1 MKQFL
6 TVLKFEL
13 NNYFKNKSFVV
24 TTFILAAVI
33 AAVVIVPTM
42 IPGLLG
48 EEDKTPESGSTGEV
62 VVDDEVDVEAD
73 DEVELELLGICLK
86 EEAGLDADTVKA
98 LYPAEWTTY
107 EDEAVMK
114 KAVEA
119 GELDAGFIIE
129 SSAEVVYV
137 VNDLSMYDYLGDMFS
152 QMLAENYKQ
161 QYLLDKGLTPEEI
174 AESESFY
181 VNVTNEVLGKDG
193 GQNYWYT
200 YVLVFVVYFLI
211 IFYGQMIA
219 TSVTTEKSNRAIEI
233 LVTSVNPTSLI
244 SGKVLAGAIAGV
256 LQAGIILG
264 SGFVSYGFVKDAWGG
279 MLDFL
284 FDIPTNVL
292 VIYAV
297 FAVLS
302 YLLYAFI
309 FGMLGALVSK
319 TEDISKSSSPVL
331 MIYIVSFM
339 IAIFGMSSD
348 SNNIVMKVASYIPFT
363 SGNAMFVRVAMGSVP
378 TWEVII
384 SGVILAASCVI
395 AGILAAK
402 IFRYGTLHYG
412 NPIKLKTAL
421 KKARME

>member
-1 MKQFL
+1 MKQFT

-13 NNYFKNKSFVV
+13 NNYFKNKSFVI
-24 TTFILAAVI
+24 TTFILAFVI

-48 EEDKTPESGSTGEV
+48 EEEKEPEIGTGNEV
-62 VVDDEVDVEAD
+62 VLDEDINVEAED
-73 DEVELELLGICLK
+73 ELELERLGLCI
-86 EEAGLDADTVKA
+86 EEQAGLDVETVKA
-98 LYPAEWTTY
+98 LYPAEWTVY
-107 EDEAVMK
+107 EDDKAIKE
-114 KAVEA
+114 AVEA
-119 GELDAGFIIE
+119 GDLEAGFVIE
-129 SSAEVVYV
+129 SQAEIVYV
-137 VNDLSMYDYLGDMFS
+137 VNDLSMYDYLGDMFG
-152 QMLAENYKQ
+152 QILAECYKQ
-161 QYLLDKGLTPEEI
+161 QYLIDKGLTPEEV

-181 VNVTNEVLGKDG
+181 VNVREEVLGKDS

-200 YVLVFVVYFLI
+200 YVLVFVVYILI

-233 LVTSVNPTSLI
+233 LVTSVNSNSLI
-244 SGKVLAGAIAGV
+244 CGKVLAGAIAGV

-264 SGFVSYGFVKDAWGG
+264 SGFVSYSFVKDAWDG

-284 FDIPTNVL
+284 FDIPSNVL
-292 VIYAV
+292 AIYAV

-319 TEDISKSSSPVL
+319 TEDISKSSSPIM
-331 MIYIVSFM
+331 MIYIVSFLVAM
-339 IAIFGMSSD
+339 FGMSSD
-348 SNNIVMKVASYIPFT
+348 SNNMVMKVASYIPFT

-378 TWEVII
+378 TWEVIV
-384 SGVILAASCVI
+384 SGIILVASCVV

-421 KKARME
+421 KRVRME

>member
-1 MKQFL
+1 MGDS
-6 TVLKFEL
+6 
-13 NNYFKNKSFVV
+13 N
-24 TTFILAAVI
+24 
-33 AAVVIVPTM
+33 
-42 IPGLLG
+42 
-48 EEDKTPESGSTGEV
+48 EV
-62 VVDDEVDVEAD
+62 VLDEEIDVEAE
-73 DEVELELLGICLK
+73 DEPELEVLGLYLK
-86 EEAGLDADTVKA
+86 EESGLDAAMVKA
-98 LYPAEWTTY
+98 LYLAEWTTY
-107 EDEAVMK
+107 EDEKEMK
-114 KAVEA
+114 DAVEL
-119 GELDAGFIIE
+119 GELEAGFIIE
-129 SSAEVVYV
+129 DPTEIVYV
-137 VNDLSMYDYLGDMFS
+137 VNDLSMYDYLGDMFGNI
-152 QMLAENYKQ
+152 LAECYKQ
-161 QYLLDKGLTPEEI
+161 QYLIDKGLTPEEI

-200 YVLVFVVYFLI
+200 YALVFVVYFLI

-233 LVTSVNPTSLI
+233 LVTSVNSNSLI
-244 SGKVLAGAIAGV
+244 CGKVLAGAIAGV

-264 SGFVSYGFVKDAWGG
+264 SGFVSYNFVKDAWGG

-297 FAVLS
+297 FAILS

-319 TEDISKSSSPVL
+319 TEDISKSASPVM

-348 SNNIVMKVASYIPFT
+348 SNNIVMKVASFIPFT
-363 SGNAMFVRVAMGSVP
+363 SGNAMFVRVAMGSVEI
-378 TWEVII
+378 WEVIVA
-384 SGVILAASCVI
+384 GAILAASCVI

-421 KKARME
+421 KKAAQQK

>member
-24 TTFILAAVI
+24 TTFILALVI
-33 AAVVIVPTM
+33 AGVVIIPTM
-42 IPGLLG
+42 IPGLLEDDATSESEVVEDVIDEG
-48 EEDKTPESGSTGEV
+48 SEETEDEYELEKLGVCMNAEFSIDAEIFEAVYEADWTSYDDVDVMKTDVETGEI
-62 VVDDEVDVEAD
+62 E
-73 DEVELELLGICLK
+73 
-86 EEAGLDADTVKA
+86 
-98 LYPAEWTTY
+98 
-107 EDEAVMK
+107 
-114 KAVEA
+114 
-119 GELDAGFIIE
+119 AGFIVE
-129 SSAEVVYV
+129 SPTEITYV
-137 VNDLSMYDYLGDMFS
+137 VNDLSMYDYLGDMVGES
-152 QMLAENYKQ
+152 IAECYKQ
-161 QYLLDKGLTPEEI
+161 QYLLDKGLTAEEI
-174 AESESFY
+174 IESESFY
-181 VNVTNEVLGKDG
+181 VNVTEEVLGKDS

-233 LVTSVNPTSLI
+233 LVTSVNSNSLI
-244 SGKVLAGAIAGV
+244 CGKVLAGAIAGV

-264 SGFVSYGFVKDAWGG
+264 SGFVSYSFVKDAWGG

-284 FDIPTNVL
+284 FDIPTDVL
-292 VIYAV
+292 IVYAV

-331 MIYIVSFM
+331 MIYIASFM
-339 IAIFGMSSD
+339 IAMFGMSSD
-348 SNNIVMKVASYIPFT
+348 SNSMLMKVASYIPFT
-363 SGNAMFVRVAMGSVP
+363 SGNAMFIRVSMGSVEI
-378 TWEVII
+378 WEVLL
-384 SGVILAASCVI
+384 SAVILGASCVI
-395 AGILAAK
+395 AGVLAAK
-402 IFRYGTLHYG
+402 IFRFGTLHYG

-421 KKARME
+421 KKASEEK

>member
-6 TVLKFEL
+6 TVLQFEL

-24 TTFILAAVI
+24 TTFILAFVI

-42 IPGLLG
+42 IPDLLG
-48 EEDKTPESGSTGEV
+48 EDDKAPDLGGTGDV
-62 VVDDEVDVEAD
+62 MLDEEIDVETE
-73 DEVELELLGICLK
+73 DEPELEMLGICLK
-86 EEAGLDADTVKA
+86 KEAGLDAETVKA

-107 EDEAVMK
+107 EDEKAMK
-114 KAVEA
+114 KAVEL
-119 GELDAGFIIE
+119 GELEAGFIIE
-129 SSAEVVYV
+129 SQTEIIYV
-137 VNDLSMYDYLGDMFS
+137 VNDLSMYDYLGDMFGNI
-152 QMLAENYKQ
+152 LAECYKQ
-161 QYLLDKGLTPEEI
+161 QYLIDKGLTPEEI
-174 AESESFY
+174 AESEGFY
-181 VNVTNEVLGKDG
+181 VNVKEEVLGKDG

-233 LVTSVNPTSLI
+233 LVTSVNSNSLI
-244 SGKVLAGAIAGV
+244 CGKVLAGAIAGV

-297 FAVLS
+297 FAILS

-319 TEDISKSSSPVL
+319 TEDISKSSSPVM

-378 TWEVII
+378 TWEVIV
-384 SGVILAASCVI
+384 SGVILIVSCVV

-421 KKARME
+421 KRARME

>member
-13 NNYFKNKSFVV
+13 NNYLKNKGFMI
-24 TTFILAAVI
+24 TTLVLALVI
-33 AAVVIVPTM
+33 AAVVIVPTF

-48 EEDKTPESGSTGEV
+48 EESKEAESGTSEENVIDSEDDKEDTEEV
-62 VVDDEVDVEAD
+62 Y
-73 DEVELELLGICLK
+73 GICIKKDASSVNLEMISTVFPADWRIYDSEK
-86 EEAGLDADTVKA
+86 EIKN
-98 LYPAEWTTY
+98 
-107 EDEAVMK
+107 
-114 KAVEA
+114 AVEA
-119 GELDAGFIIE
+119 GEVEAGFVME
-129 SSAEVVYV
+129 TPTDVTYV

-152 QMLAENYKQ
+152 QTLSECYKN
-161 QYLLDKGLTPEEI
+161 QYLMEKGLTAEEI
-174 AESESFY
+174 TESQSFY
-181 VNVTNEVLGKDG
+181 VNVEEEVLGKDSG
-193 GQNYWYT
+193 KNYWYT

-233 LVTSVNPTSLI
+233 LVTSVNSNSLI
-244 SGKVLAGAIAGV
+244 CGKVLAGAISGV

-264 SGFVSYGFVKDAWGG
+264 SGFISYGFVKEAWGG
-279 MLDFL
+279 LLDFL

-339 IAIFGMSSD
+339 IAIFGMT
-348 SNNIVMKVASYIPFT
+348 SNSNSIVMKVASYIPFT

-378 TWEVII
+378 VWEVTI
-384 SGVILAASCVI
+384 SAVLLAVSCVI
-395 AGILAAK
+395 AGVLAAK
-402 IFRYGTLHYG
+402 IFRFGTLHYG
-412 NPIKLKTAL
+412 NPIKFKTAL
-421 KKARME
+421 KKSGEQ